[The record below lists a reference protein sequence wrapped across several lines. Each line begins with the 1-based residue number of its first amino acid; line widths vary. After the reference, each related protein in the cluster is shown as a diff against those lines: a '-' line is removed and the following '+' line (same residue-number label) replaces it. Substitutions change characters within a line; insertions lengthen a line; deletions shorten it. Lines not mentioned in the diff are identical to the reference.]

1 MSLFSENDILC
12 FYAPFPLI
20 PRKMAGNTVNSSK
33 TMDALDWRILAALQQ
48 NGRLSYAA
56 LGRQVGLS
64 ASAVT
69 ERVHRLEADGVIAG
83 YTAVINPKK
92 VGLSVTAII
101 RWRVAAIHCAQVQ
114 QTFKE
119 TREIVECH
127 KVTGSDA
134 FVMKIV
140 ASSVDQLEAV
150 VGRLTALGEVVT
162 SVVLA
167 SPVEGRG
174 FIEQR

>member
-1 MSLFSENDILC
+1 MIDH
-12 FYAPFPLI
+12 
-20 PRKMAGNTVNSSK
+20 TVNSSTK
-33 TMDALDWRILAALQQ
+33 LDALDWRILAALQQ
-48 NGRLSYAA
+48 DGRLSYAA

-69 ERVHRLEADGVIAG
+69 ERVHRLEADGVIVG

-114 QTFKE
+114 QTLKE

-127 KVTGSDA
+127 KVTGSDG

-140 ASSVDQLEAV
+140 ASSVDELDAV
-150 VGRLTALGEVVT
+150 VGRLSTLGDVVT

-174 FIEQR
+174 FIEQD